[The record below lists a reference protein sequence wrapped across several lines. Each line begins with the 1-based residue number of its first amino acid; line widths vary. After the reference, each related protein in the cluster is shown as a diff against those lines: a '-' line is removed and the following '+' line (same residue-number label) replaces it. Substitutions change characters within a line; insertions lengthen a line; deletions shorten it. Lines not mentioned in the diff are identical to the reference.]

1 MKERRPIRLSIPN
14 AITLANLAVG
24 YFAVMAAWNGQ
35 IGTAAVYILVCAV
48 LDFLDGFAARLLK
61 AYSELGKQL
70 DSLAD
75 LVSFGVAPAA
85 IAAVL
90 LRNAAISRGWDN
102 SGAVLLIIVAGS
114 AMIPLFSALRL
125 ARFNI
130 SSYDDT
136 NFRGLPVPADAVAF
150 AAMGLIAMD
159 GGYQALDALILHP
172 VFILSVIFLNAWLMV
187 SPVSMF
193 SFKLKSY
200 RPTANRWRYVFAAGA
215 ITLAV
220 ILKGYG
226 LFLTY
231 LMYILASLG
240 MNLRNKYGRT

>member
-114 AMIPLFSALRL
+114 GMIP
-125 ARFNI
+125 
-130 SSYDDT
+130 
-136 NFRGLPVPADAVAF
+136 
-150 AAMGLIAMD
+150 
-159 GGYQALDALILHP
+159 P
-172 VFILSVIFLNAWLMV
+172 VFPPCVWRVSISAHTTIRISEDYPFL
-187 SPVSMF
+187 
-193 SFKLKSY
+193 
-200 RPTANRWRYVFAAGA
+200 PTPWPSRLWD
-215 ITLAV
+215 
-220 ILKGYG
+220 
-226 LFLTY
+226 
-231 LMYILASLG
+231 
-240 MNLRNKYGRT
+240 